1 MPEALKKN
9 PAWKGRRGPV
19 VLVIMDGV
27 GYGKYKEG
35 DAVADSKMDHFNAIK
50 AKSPHTRLKAHG
62 KAVGL
67 PSDDD
72 MGNSE
77 VGHNAMGCG
86 RVFNQGAALVSKSIE
101 TGAMF
106 TGQAWKEI
114 IAKVKSPAES
124 PAGGSGGNSQADGQ
138 RAPTLHFIGLFSDGN
153 VHSHLDHLKAMI
165 KQAKN
170 DGVKRVRVHV
180 LFDGRDV
187 GETSALDYVDPFEAF
202 LKEQNSGG
210 FDAKIGS
217 GGGRMWITM
226 DRYGA
231 DWSMVERGWQTHV
244 LGTAR
249 QFATTREAVE
259 TYRKEIPGIIDQ
271 DLKEFC
277 IAENGKPIGT
287 IEDGDS
293 VIYFNFRGDRAL
305 EITAAFEEDGTAEG
319 GAFDHFDRRRRPKVC
334 YAGMMEYDGD
344 THTPRRYLVSPPA
357 IDRTMG
363 EYLAATGVRTLAIS
377 ETQKYGHV
385 TYFFNGNRT
394 GKFDD
399 KLEDYVEIKSD
410 VIPFEQRPW
419 MKCADIADSVIAAIG
434 SGKYDFIRLNFP
446 NGDMVGHTGVYQAV
460 VCSME
465 SMDIQIGRIAKAA
478 GEAGAVMVITA
489 DHGNSDDMY
498 EHSKKTGEVVRREDG
513 TPKAK
518 TSHSLNPVPCVI
530 YDPECKGEY
539 PAKPGEGSLN
549 EGLGISS
556 IAATCIQLL
565 GYVPPPDYDASVL
578 KL

>member
-1 MPEALKKN
+1 MEALKKN

-35 DAVADSKMDHFNAIK
+35 DAVAASKMDNLTAFTN
-50 AKSPHTRLKAHG
+50 KSPHTKLKAHG
-62 KAVGL
+62 TAVGL
-67 PSDDD
+67 PSDED

-86 RVFNQGAALVSKSIE
+86 RVFNQGAALVSNSIH

-106 TGQAWKEI
+106 EGTAWKEI
-114 IAKVKSPAES
+114 TSNVKN
-124 PAGGSGGNSQADGQ
+124 GG
-138 RAPTLHFIGLFSDGN
+138 TLHFLGLFSDGN

-165 KQAKN
+165 TQAKKEN
-170 DGVKRVRVHV
+170 VKRVRVHV

-187 GETSALDYVDPFEAF
+187 GETSALEYLDPFENF
-202 LKEQNSGG
+202 LKELSDGN

-231 DWSMVERGWQTHV
+231 DWSMVDRGWQTHV

-249 QFATTREAVE
+249 QFATAHEAVE

-271 DLKEFC
+271 DLKEFV

-293 VIYFNFRGDRAL
+293 VVYFNFRGDRAL
-305 EITAAFEEDGTAEG
+305 EITAAFEEDN
-319 GAFDHFDRRRRPKVC
+319 FNKFDRKRRPKVC

-344 THTPRRYLVSPPA
+344 LHVPKRYLVNPPS
-357 IDRTMG
+357 IDHTMG
-363 EYLAATGVRTLAIS
+363 EYLAASGIRTLAIS

-399 KLEDYVEIKSD
+399 KLEDYIEIKSD
-410 VIPFEQRPW
+410 VIPFEQKPL
-419 MKCADIADSVIAAIG
+419 MKCAEITDKVVEAIK
-434 SGKYDFIRLNFP
+434 SGKYDFIRLNYP
-446 NGDMVGHTGVYQAV
+446 NGDMVGHTGVYKAV
-460 VCSME
+460 IQSME
-465 SMDIQIGRIAKAA
+465 GMDVQLGRLMKAA
-478 GEAGAVMVITA
+478 DETGAVMVITA

-498 EHSKKTGEVVRREDG
+498 EHDKKTGAVSLKPDG

-518 TSHSLNPVPCVI
+518 TSHSLNPVPCIV

-539 PAKPGEGSLN
+539 QREPKDGSLN

-556 IAATCIQLL
+556 IAATCMQLL
-565 GYVPPPDYDASVL
+565 GFIPPSDYDKSVL
-578 KL
+578 KM

>member
-1 MPEALKKN
+1 MEALKKN
-9 PAWKGRRGPV
+9 PSWKGRRGPV

-27 GYGKYKEG
+27 GYGKYPEG
-35 DAVADSKMDHFNAIK
+35 DAVADSKMDNLTAIT
-50 AKSPHTRLKAHG
+50 AKSPHTKLKAHG
-62 KAVGL
+62 MAVGL
-67 PSDDD
+67 PSDED

-106 TGQAWKEI
+106 TGNAWKEI
-114 IAKVKSPAES
+114 VANMKN
-124 PAGGSGGNSQADGQ
+124 GTGSN
-138 RAPTLHFIGLFSDGN
+138 PTLHFIGLFSDGN
-153 VHSHLDHLKAMI
+153 VHSHMDHLKAMI
-165 KQAKN
+165 AQAKQE
-170 DGVKRVRVHV
+170 GVKRVRIHV

-187 GETSALDYVDPFEAF
+187 GETSALEYIDPFEEF
-202 LKEQNSGG
+202 LQKLNDSH
-210 FDAKIGS
+210 FDVKIGS

-231 DWSMVERGWQTHV
+231 DWSMVDRGWQTHV

-249 QFATTREAVE
+249 QFSSAREAVE

-271 DLKEFC
+271 DLKEFV

-293 VIYFNFRGDRAL
+293 VVYFNFRGDRAL
-305 EITAAFEEDGTAEG
+305 EMTAAFEEDN
-319 GAFDHFDRRRRPKVC
+319 FDKFDRKRRPTVC

-344 THTPRRYLVSPPA
+344 LHVPSRYLVSPPSL
-357 IDRTMG
+357 DRTMG

-394 GKFDD
+394 GKFNE

-410 VIPFEQRPW
+410 VLPFEQRPW
-419 MKCADIADSVIAAIG
+419 MKCAEIADQVIQAIG

-446 NGDMVGHTGVYQAV
+446 NGDMVGHTGIYQAV
-460 VCSME
+460 ICSME
-465 SMDIQIGRIAKAA
+465 AMDLQLGRIAKAVD
-478 GEAGAVMVITA
+478 EAGAVMLITA
-489 DHGNSDDMY
+489 DHGNSDDMF
-498 EHSKKTGEVVRREDG
+498 EHEKKTGAVSRKPDG
-513 TPKAK
+513 SPKAK
-518 TSHSLNPVPCVI
+518 TSHSLNPVPCIV
-530 YDPECKGEY
+530 YDPEYQGEY
-539 PAKPGEGSLN
+539 ANEPKESCLN

-556 IAATCIQLL
+556 VAASCMQLL
-565 GYVPPPDYDASVL
+565 GYIPPEDYDKAVF
-578 KL
+578 K

>member
-1 MPEALKKN
+1 MTEALKKN

-27 GYGKYKEG
+27 GYGKYREG
-35 DAVADSKMDHFNAIK
+35 DAVADSKMYHLTAIR
-50 AKSPHTRLKAHG
+50 AKSPNTKLKAHG
-62 KAVGL
+62 TAVGL
-67 PSDDD
+67 PSDED

-86 RVFNQGAALVSKSIE
+86 RVFSQGAKLVSQSIE

-106 TGQAWKEI
+106 EGRAWKEI
-114 IAKVKSPAES
+114 CANVAGKSG
-124 PAGGSGGNSQADGQ
+124 AGRPS
-138 RAPTLHFIGLFSDGN
+138 TLHFIGLFSDGN

-165 KQAKN
+165 RQAKK

-187 GETSALDYVDPFEAF
+187 GETSALEYVDPFEAF
-202 LKEQNSGG
+202 LKEISSGG

-231 DWSMVERGWQTHV
+231 DWSMVDRGWQTHV
-244 LGTAR
+244 LGKAR
-249 QFATTREAVE
+249 QFSGAREAVE
-259 TYRKEIPGIIDQ
+259 TCRREYPGIIDQ
-271 DLKEFC
+271 DLKEFVV
-277 IAENGKPIGT
+277 AENGKPIGT

-293 VIYFNFRGDRAL
+293 VVYFNFRGDRAL
-305 EITAAFEEDGTAEG
+305 EITAAFEEDR
-319 GAFDHFDRRRRPKVC
+319 FDKFDRGRRPGVC

-344 THTPRRYLVSPPA
+344 LRVPRRYLVSPPS
-357 IDRTMG
+357 IDRTLG

-394 GKFDD
+394 GKFDE

-410 VIPFEQRPW
+410 VVPFEQRPW
-419 MKCADIADSVIAAIG
+419 MKCAEITDRVSEAAG
-434 SGKYDFIRLNFP
+434 SGKYDLIRLNYP
-446 NGDMVGHTGVYQAV
+446 HGDMVGHTGVYQAV

-465 SMDIQIGRIAKAA
+465 SMDIQLGRLAKAVK
-478 GEAGAVMVITA
+478 EAGAVMVITA

-498 EHSKKTGEVVRREDG
+498 EHDRKSGAVLLKEDG
-513 TPKAK
+513 SPRAK
-518 TSHSLNPVPCVI
+518 TSHSLNPVPCIV
-530 YDPECKGEY
+530 YDPEYGGEY
-539 PAKPGEGSLN
+539 KNEPKEGSLN

-556 IAATCIQLL
+556 IASTCIELL
-565 GYVPPPDYDASVL
+565 GYVPPEDYDKSVL
-578 KL
+578 RMETFSKL

>member
-1 MPEALKKN
+1 MEALKKN

-35 DAVADSKMDHFNAIK
+35 DAVADSKMDHLTLLTNK
-50 AKSPHTRLKAHG
+50 NPHTKLKAHG

-106 TGQAWKEI
+106 EGAAWKEV
-114 IAKVKSPAES
+114 IANLKNGAQN
-124 PAGGSGGNSQADGQ
+124 AG
-138 RAPTLHFIGLFSDGN
+138 RAPTLHFLGLFSDGN

-165 KQAKN
+165 VHAKKE
-170 DGVKRVRVHV
+170 GVKRVRVHV

-187 GETSALDYVDPFEAF
+187 GETSALEYVDPFEAF
-202 LKEQNSGG
+202 LKEQSDSN
-210 FDAKIGS
+210 FDVKIGS

-231 DWSMVERGWQTHV
+231 DWEMVDRGWQTHV
-244 LGTAR
+244 LGTTR
-249 QFATTREAVE
+249 QFASAREAVE
-259 TYRKEIPGIIDQ
+259 TYRKEIPGVIDQ
-271 DLKEFC
+271 DLKEFV
-277 IAENGKPIGT
+277 IAEGGQDGKPSPIGT

-293 VIYFNFRGDRAL
+293 VVYFNFRGDRAL
-305 EITAAFEEDGTAEG
+305 EITAAFEEDK
-319 GAFDHFDRRRRPKVC
+319 FDKFDRKRRPKVC
-334 YAGMMEYDGD
+334 YAGIMEYDGD
-344 THTPRRYLVSPPA
+344 LHVPKRYLVSPPS
-357 IDRTMG
+357 ISHTMG
-363 EYLAATGVRTLAIS
+363 EYLAASGVRTLAIS

-394 GKFDD
+394 GKFDE

-410 VIPFEQRPW
+410 VLPFEQRPW
-419 MKCADIADSVIAAIG
+419 MKCAEITDQVMAAID
-434 SGKYDFIRLNFP
+434 SGKYDFIRLNYP
-446 NGDMVGHTGVYQAV
+446 NGDMVGHTGIYQAV

-465 SMDIQIGRIAKAA
+465 AMDIQLGRLMKTA

-489 DHGNSDDMY
+489 DHGNSDDMF
-498 EHSKKTGEVVRREDG
+498 EHDKKTGAVSHKEDG
-513 TPKAK
+513 TPKPK
-518 TSHSLNPVPCVI
+518 TSHSLNPVPCII
-530 YDPECKGEY
+530 YDPEYKGEY
-539 PAKPGEGSLN
+539 PNEPKESVLN

-565 GYVPPPDYDASVL
+565 GLVPPEDYDKSVL
-578 KL
+578 KM

>member
-1 MPEALKKN
+1 MLESLKKD
-9 PAWKGRRGPV
+9 PQWKGRRGPV

-35 DAVADSKMDHFNAIK
+35 DAVADSKMYALESLK

-67 PSDDD
+67 PSDED

-86 RVFNQGAALVSKSIE
+86 RVFDQGAALVSRSIE

-106 TGQAWKEI
+106 QGTAWKEI
-114 IAKVKSPAES
+114 VSNLKN
-124 PAGGSGGNSQADGQ
+124 GGGKN
-138 RAPTLHFIGLFSDGN
+138 PTLHFIGLFSDGN

-165 KQAKN
+165 GEAKKE
-170 DGVKRVRVHV
+170 GVQRVRVHV

-187 GETSALDYVDPFEAF
+187 GETSALEYLDPFEAF
-202 LKEQNSGG
+202 LREQSSTGSSGSAGNSSSAG
-210 FDAKIGS
+210 FDAKIAS

-231 DWSMVERGWQTHV
+231 NWPQVERGWNTHV
-244 LGTAR
+244 HGTAR
-249 QFATTREAVE
+249 AFASAREAVE
-259 TYRKEIPGIIDQ
+259 TYRREIPGIIDQ
-271 DLKEFC
+271 DLKEFTVV
-277 IAENGKPIGT
+277 EDGKPVGP

-293 VIYFNFRGDRAL
+293 VVYFNFRGDRAL
-305 EITAAFEEDGTAEG
+305 EITAAFEEDR
-319 GAFDHFDRRRRPKVC
+319 FDKFDRGRRPRVC

-344 THTPRRYLVSPPA
+344 MHVPKRYLVSPPA

-363 EYLAATGVRTLAIS
+363 EYLAATGLRTLAIS

-394 GKFDD
+394 GKFNN
-399 KLEDYVEIKSD
+399 KLEDYVEITSD
-410 VIPFEQRPW
+410 ILPFEQRPW
-419 MKCADIADSVIAAIG
+419 MKCAEITDQVLAAIP
-434 SGKYDFIRLNFP
+434 SGKYDFIRLNYP
-446 NGDMVGHTGVYQAV
+446 NGDMVGHTGIYQAV

-465 SMDIQIGRIAKAA
+465 AMDIQLGRLAA
-478 GEAGAVMVITA
+478 AVEAAGAVMVITA
-489 DHGNSDDMY
+489 DHGNSDDMF
-498 EHSKKTGEVVRREDG
+498 EHDKKTGEVSRKADG
-513 TPKAK
+513 SPRAK
-518 TSHSLNPVPCVI
+518 TSHSLNPVPCII
-530 YDPECKGEY
+530 YDPECKDEY
-539 PAKPGEGSLN
+539 PHRPGEGDLN

-556 IAATCIQLL
+556 IAATCIRLL
-565 GYVPPPDYDASVL
+565 GYIPPADYDKAIIR
-578 KL
+578 

>member
-1 MPEALKKN
+1 MADALKKN
-9 PAWKGRRGPV
+9 PAWKGRKGPV
-19 VLVIMDGV
+19 VLLIMDGV

-35 DAVADSKMDHFNAIK
+35 DAVADSKMWRLEALK

-86 RVFNQGAALVSKSIE
+86 RVFNQGAALVFASIASG
-101 TGAMF
+101 TMF
-106 TGQAWKEI
+106 RGQAWKEI
-114 IAKVKSPAES
+114 VENINVKS
-124 PAGGSGGNSQADGQ
+124 GSV
-138 RAPTLHFIGLFSDGN
+138 LHFIGLFSDGN
-153 VHSHLDHLKAMI
+153 VHSHLDHLRAMI
-165 KQAKN
+165 KQAKSE
-170 DGVKRVRVHV
+170 GVKKVRVHV

-187 GETSALDYVDPFEAF
+187 GETSALEYIDPFEDF
-202 LKEQNSGG
+202 LKELNNNG
-210 FDAKIGS
+210 FDAKIAS

-231 DWSMVERGWQTHV
+231 NWPQVERGWNVHV
-244 LGTAR
+244 HGEGR
-249 QFATTREAVE
+249 RFASAREAVE

-271 DLKEFC
+271 DLKEFV
-277 IAENGKPIGT
+277 IAENGKPVGT

-293 VIYFNFRGDRAL
+293 VVYFNFRGDRAL
-305 EITAAFEEDGTAEG
+305 EISAAFEEDE
-319 GAFDHFDRRRRPKVC
+319 FDHFDRGRRPKVC

-344 THTPRRYLVSPPA
+344 THVPKRYLVSPPS

-363 EYLAATGVRTLAIS
+363 EYLAASRLRTLAIS

-399 KLEDYVEIKSD
+399 SLETYVEIKSD
-410 VIPFEQRPW
+410 VIPFEERPW
-419 MKCADIADSVIAAIG
+419 MKCAEIADAVIEALG
-434 SGKYDFIRLNFP
+434 SGKYDHIRLNFP

-460 VCSME
+460 VCAME
-465 SMDIQIGRIAKAA
+465 SMDLQIGRIAKAVEKA
-478 GEAGAVMVITA
+478 GGVMVITA

-498 EHSKKTGEVVRREDG
+498 EHDKKTGAVSRKADG

-518 TSHSLNPVPCVI
+518 TSHSLNPVPCIV
-530 YDPECKGEY
+530 YDPAYQGEY
-539 PAKPGEGSLN
+539 PAKSGEGDLN

-556 IAATCIQLL
+556 IAATIIQLL
-565 GYVPPPDYDASVL
+565 GYVPPANYDKSILRTCLENKV
-578 KL
+578 